1 MSLTTPACP
10 PRAPRDAT
18 VLRVAD
24 DILTE
29 DSLRDA
35 RRLLDEPGRHRLHLD
50 LGAVRSPTAGG
61 LGALVAL
68 HQELRQRGGHLALRN
83 VRPCAYEVF
92 AVTRLTEVLDVQAA

>member
-1 MSLTTPACP
+1 LTTPACP
-10 PRAPRDAT
+10 SRAPRDAT

-29 DSLRDA
+29 ESLHNV
-35 RRLLDEPGRHRLHLD
+35 RRLLDESGHHRLHLD
-50 LGAVRSPTAGG
+50 LGAVRSPTAGA

-68 HQELRQRGGHLALRN
+68 HQELRRRGGHLALRN

-92 AVTRLTEVLDVQAA
+92 AVTRLNEVLDVRAA